1 MTNENDDA
9 IATGKMLAALANNSD
24 IEMGTAQLDFGVP
37 QDVADA
43 MIAMADAQSE
53 FNTGND
59 LTEAAEYLSKLQSDY
74 ALKEFEL
81 KDLKEKIRAMEEDKL
96 PSMMQELQL
105 TEITLNN
112 GWKLKLGEKVTA
124 SITEEKRPFAMD
136 WLIKNDFGGLIKT
149 EIKMT
154 FDRGAVDEAI
164 KVAAELREEY
174 PDKEVDAKSTVHPMT
189 LTSFVKEQLGKG
201 APLPLDIFS
210 VFTITK
216 VELKKGKK

>member
-1 MTNENDDA
+1 MTNKFYSGDLKNVADD
-9 IATGKMLAALANNSD
+9 I
-24 IEMGTAQLDFGVP
+24 IEPMILDFGVSP
-37 QDVADA
+37 EVADA
-43 MIAMADAQSE
+43 MIALADEQSE
-53 FNTGND
+53 YNTGGND
-59 LTEAAEYLSKLQSDY
+59 LTQAAEYLSKLHSDY
-74 ALKEFEL
+74 SLKEFEL

-124 SITEEKRPFAMD
+124 SITEDKRPFAMD

-154 FDRGAVDEAI
+154 FDRGAVEEAI

-210 VFTITK
+210 VYTINK